1 MAWFSGLGACVNCV
15 LLSLLPT
22 LFQALPFTF
31 LERCGIGTRS
41 AQGRQNPGL
50 CRPSGLKMASGFLI
64 FLDHVQELWQPGE
77 QLSPSQG
84 GLGAFPDHMEAG
96 LRLSLSYF

>member
-1 MAWFSGLGACVNCV
+1 MARFSGHGACVNCV

-22 LFQALPFTF
+22 LFQALPFIF
-31 LERCGIGTRS
+31 LELCGIGTRS

-50 CRPSGLKMASGFLI
+50 CRPSGLKTASGFLI

-84 GLGAFPDHMEAG
+84 GWEPSLITWKLG
-96 LRLSLSYF
+96 